1 MKQINPIIDGLRQLA
16 VFAKTVECGS
26 FRQAA
31 IELQLSPSVV
41 SYHISRLELSLNAAL
56 LYRSTRKLSL
66 TNEGKKVFESAQRML
81 AEAQN
86 SFNVLSNNGHQLI
99 GKLTITIP
107 AVMIHH
113 SLLKKISCFAR
124 ENLMVNL
131 NIKVTDQRMNL
142 IDQGIDLAIRI
153 GKLEDNKAS
162 LKRKKLT
169 DINRILVAGKGL
181 MQSRPTPQ
189 TPKDIENW
197 PWIGLTMLPF
207 HRSVSNSDG
216 VSIKLNFHPTICVD
230 SVEAMTELARQG
242 VGLATVPDYLV
253 GDALLSGELVHL
265 LPDWQIEPIE
275 VFAVWP
281 IQTNKTSLSHLLIN
295 YLYK

>member
-31 IELQLSPSVV
+31 LELQLSPSVV

-56 LYRSTRKLSL
+56 LYRSTRNLSL
-66 TNEGKKVFESAQRML
+66 TNEGKKVFASAQRML

-86 SFNVLSNNGHQLI
+86 SFNILADNYHQLI

-113 SLLKKISCFAR
+113 PLFKKISGFAR
-124 ENLMVNL
+124 ENTMVNL
-131 NIKVTDQRMNL
+131 NIKVTDQRVNL
-142 IDQGIDLAIRI
+142 IEQGIDLAIRI
-153 GKLEDNKAS
+153 GKLEDHKAS

-169 DINRILVAGKGL
+169 KINRILVAGKGL
-181 MQSRPTPQ
+181 MHDRQTPQ
-189 TPKDIENW
+189 TPEDLESW

-207 HRSVSNSDG
+207 HRNVTNSQG
-216 VSIKLNFHPTICVD
+216 VSSRLNFQPTICVD
-230 SVEAMTELARQG
+230 NVEAMTELARQG
-242 VGLATVPDYLV
+242 VGLATAPDYLV
-253 GDALLSGELVHL
+253 EDALLSGDLVHL
-265 LPDWQIEPIE
+265 LPEWQIEPIE

-281 IQTNKTSLSHLLIN
+281 IQTNKTSLSYLLID
-295 YLYK
+295 YL